1 MLFFDLLTPE
11 TLLRLNLEPWK
22 LVWTSGEL
30 HSFFSKKIVKI
41 GQNLGAQNLKTI
53 FLPSNKIVLT
63 ILQPRSQCKQLGFF
77 LKIVQY
83 QH

>member
-1 MLFFDLLTPE
+1 MLFFTILTPE

-30 HSFFSKKIVKI
+30 HLLFSKRIVKI
-41 GQNLGAQNLKTI
+41 GQNLGAQNLKKPV
-53 FLPSNKIVLT
+53 FLPSSKIVLT

-77 LKIVQY
+77 LKIVQ
-83 QH
+83 